1 MFPKIDIC
9 CDGDCQ
15 VTGGENLDLQDTASI
30 SRFLKYGNYNQ
41 NDHILSVIE
50 MLDDAANIQPTLDQV
65 RRVWGALTMA
75 LNDDPTPCSVYL
87 DAEINMMWACLPR
100 KQIMP

>member
-30 SRFLKYGNYNQ
+30 SRFLKYGNHNQ
-41 NDHILSVIE
+41 NDHILS
-50 MLDDAANIQPTLDQV
+50 D
-65 RRVWGALTMA
+65 
-75 LNDDPTPCSVYL
+75 
-87 DAEINMMWACLPR
+87 
-100 KQIMP
+100 